1 MVKKG
6 VRIIKNGEPSRFLT
20 GDDVLVTNVSSHTG
34 ETVDEALGSVADTL
48 DDHQKEIDK
57 LKSNVKYIYSYG
69 GVGGKGSGG
78 SGGGS
83 QSETAVLF
91 ASLADHQMIADSVNA
106 IVLPGPGQYPIDI
119 SVGKSGG
126 QTYYVKTDT
135 SENFT
140 FAKTEALS
148 IERNGC
154 RYQKMVTLNE
164 NGTII
169 VQFYDPDG
177 FPLQR
182 IEQKYIVNPHKFD
195 MKFMYVFNNQEI
207 EFNSKNEYFI
217 GDRTYNDPFI
227 DLSFK
232 VDVTGVTNI
241 SIEYSIGDTDVIEN
255 DDEYMSGQGIKND
268 FTSTDITNKND
279 HFRIPLNKLKRKGVN
294 FTDESN
300 TGTYTVTA
308 TLNYMVNGVP
318 IDPDVRTFKII
329 LIPGYLYI
337 NVRNPQDLLYDTPQ
351 EILDAKTAGVG
362 GVPEKNLSVG
372 AYTSFYC
379 KVFEGPMRTNA
390 RSYVIYLSIYNCSI
404 VDGQLVP
411 DANPIG
417 EPEEMS
423 ANEQQEMSIPFS
435 VAFGTTGIK
444 KLSFTTNGRK
454 DDIPDTGVPVEKYIY
469 INDATSEIS
478 WYPTQKDEQGNEVEI
493 IKHNNFYFRANSGED
508 NTYSKSIFTGEQ
520 SFPTLPSG
528 YRPLELS
535 VTDEPVSLSSSE
547 WEPSANYDTTILSFG
562 MQYSAVN
569 DDDALILETFDH
581 NSSTADIQLH
591 SKTLFDTDT
600 KKICIPPESNFNK
613 SINSQYHLV
622 QIVRTRIG
630 YVDITTPKYA
640 TYLYIDGKLE
650 SNDPSGQNYGQLFVG
665 KIVLNNVNVVYN
677 LINLQ
682 FVLIDETTNYTID
695 GLVYQYYLAYKEIMQ
710 QSSISDAEMV
720 VFKNL
725 QNIKFDGVNTIVD
738 FSTVKNIAPKMP
750 IPTIMMES
758 TELPE
763 NLETFK
769 EYLFKGYGNGKSL
782 FGKKE
787 INLWWCNPEKDLDL
801 NKIEVHNIRDNR
813 NQLYDGFWEVELQGT
828 STMRNRIKN
837 FSLMVT
843 TSNSSDPSKEILMSP
858 NYEPNNGKTFL
869 PEKVWTLKADIA
881 DSAHAN
887 NTSVGKFVNRV
898 CTPFSNN
905 LDFSVDVA
913 KYIKNTLEGF
923 PVLMFFKIGEEV
935 YYFGVYNFNM
945 GRDSYYNLGYHS
957 DEDTLEMISN
967 IPEMQSSS
975 LTFSIGSNS
984 SIDNLAIGE
993 VQENHAEFDF
1003 HQFHNSV
1010 LFTPEGVERDT
1021 MFGTDDKIRGGGNA
1035 KTTLGNFVEMVAK
1048 AGGYCFSKIG
1058 KTPVLSKD
1066 ENGDCAIRYDIQEYT
1081 DENGSI
1087 KYHEYVPD
1095 IAYQFRYDGRNKI
1108 WNESPD
1114 PELNF
1119 NVLGLDVNNNLLKC
1133 ISNYDDEGIQHDD
1146 WNYLDFTSVSEY
1158 YTICMAFGL
1167 VDSILKNM
1175 NIKSW
1180 DNKKCFIAFY
1190 DMDCAFGED
1199 NAGHED
1205 VSYLAATD
1213 YWRSPIRNNYV
1224 DRVEISYDYWP
1235 QSAEKGFDYPSS
1247 YLFAIAKYAQPILKL
1262 LGITTT
1268 SLTNYPQQFWANMRK
1283 RGGQLSSADNFMRD
1297 YFSSG
1302 VNIIPAYLTSLNY
1315 QVKYLYYGKKLD
1327 KNGEELDEMEFL
1339 ANQSAF
1345 NGTRIEKVKEWLNKR
1360 LHFLDIVFN
1369 VQNIDIAIGG
1379 GCNMPKP
1386 DTDTYQELSLNPDIT
1401 ILSDAFTGV
1410 KGNAALINGQGTP
1423 VSVTAPKN
1431 TPVIIV
1437 RGGFNDIYLLPEGTN
1452 RIKANAVAK
1461 ETYIIRGSK
1470 EFTYLSMVDPFLTTG
1485 YKIESDNLELVNYG
1499 GMTFGPVSS
1508 ELEITSTSVKEINL
1522 QIETWTGN
1530 LKITNS
1536 GLYGH
1541 ALHTLNVSKSG
1552 FTGTWT
1558 GLSNLK
1564 YLNISSVTNKSGKIS
1579 VSQCPLLRG
1588 ENCVISGTE
1597 DKPTTLDILE
1607 LMNVSGKFD
1616 IKNTSIQEITIVA
1629 TLGSDAEF
1637 SISGD
1642 TKLRRLTLQN
1652 FKKIKIEGCPN
1663 LDTLS
1668 IIEPPNN
1675 EDHSKDVCESIIIDI
1690 PEYNPISGERYYL
1703 KKFNSDKNGVFD
1715 FTGYS
1720 KLNTLG
1726 LSGVDYVEVI
1736 KIPNRSVS
1744 IETFKNN
1751 KSLEFVDTA
1760 GQDSIIELT
1769 KEATFENCPCYNMR
1783 QSWWGSNGQDITTL
1797 TGDPAA
1803 ATKTKYTKMK
1813 VSEDCTTLASTFYKP
1828 DSSKRS
1834 KYTNDKGYYTNSW
1847 GQKVYNMPINLSDA
1861 KRFIND
1867 YVGGGIIDDAYIGD
1881 DNIIV
1886 DSTTQGRRY
1895 GVNRMANITSLNG
1908 CFYKQDGIFY
1918 DGASSANSLP
1928 NLSGYENLTD
1938 IAQMYYGTKI
1948 SYISAALLNL
1958 YDGRNNNEP
1967 ENLLY
1972 WGDFI
1977 GNREMKIAKDAFK
1990 HISYRLSSLSQ
2001 MSLTIYDPADYTKIL
2016 NNDPSAPEETRYLNI
2031 VDILCPQLDET
2042 SDSNDEYIPF
2052 ERIISFNSFAV
2063 NSEQFIDYTKL
2074 FDVCPNV
2081 EELNG
2086 FLKSDL
2092 RRSKIDG
2099 MLYNCRN
2106 LKRISDS
2113 ISHTGNIDDL
2123 SYMIDLFE
2131 FFNWTDEN
2139 SYGIFELFSSN
2150 TNSSEP
2156 SFAVKKIIS
2165 QEDFATIM
2173 SVLHNYQN
2181 LEQLSNIFSYCYI
2194 DNYNPNYEIKLS
2206 GDMAK
2211 VRNINSLFYHCRSLI
2226 DNVPLKI
2233 RRSFF
2238 KHLPNVT
2245 LAENTFNGVWFDH
2258 MLSYDFF
2265 CKRNVNSKPED
2276 IYVSNDDEPPASI
2289 NTPTNAKLYTV
2300 QYNQTINS
2308 LYNCFS
2314 GAKFYDCKCWFDI
2327 NDYYENEEDSNVYL
2341 KPYDD
2346 YIKYSTGEDCN
2357 RTVYYKKENNVWI
2370 KYELSHTK
2378 AYTDTLHNFTHYV
2391 AKINS
2396 AIGEWEIENHN
2407 IDRDLNTFN
2416 NKPYGYPFDTNLI
2429 SEIHIS
2435 PTFCCLPPDIFYGC
2449 HYKCDLRNVFENTN
2463 IIGVL
2468 PKHLIETCYD
2478 GKLENMVRN
2487 VNILPNLMYH
2497 YDSKTASNGN
2507 FLSMIDS
2514 IPIDESMVNKPNSDT
2529 DTTRYNLSG
2538 SATVLFRNS
2547 NGDLRRRRPIV
2558 SAYEEGSEEPLDGYT
2573 IRDYSKSI
2581 FVYVPQG
2588 YANIQN
2594 LDDAFT
2600 FRYNLPE
2607 QVDLSRQS
2615 LYNNYGIVWPGDTG
2629 GINEAPDLRP
2639 DLWPYYTQY
2648 YFMVDESIVWNK
2660 ISYMNHPFITDEQDL
2675 DFSDLSADF
2684 LPKREFTN
2692 ASKTYTY
2699 KWWPTD
2705 YTITKDLWNNKT
2717 NLNGSFNV
2725 FLNLCGQR
2733 DVRTSK
2739 ITDCGCL
2746 IGKAI
2751 RNVPKLNSF
2760 ISGSLV
2766 AFLNGKIFDSE
2777 VDAGEFTDLNGSSQ
2791 AVQYTLGMAKNL
2803 IFPVYHMASSNLDL
2817 ASRFILSWSGPERT
2831 IFYEFMFPID
2841 SLQDYKDVFRFESC
2855 LSSSPKYKISS

>member
-1 MVKKG
+1 MAKKG

-34 ETVDEALGSVADTL
+34 ETVDEALSSVADTL

-57 LKSNVKYIYSYG
+57 LKSNVKYIYTYG

-83 QSETAVLF
+83 GSESAVLF

-119 SVGKSGG
+119 SIGKSGG

-135 SENFT
+135 ENNFN

-148 IERNGC
+148 IEKNGC

-232 VDVTGVTNI
+232 IDLTGVTNI

-255 DDEYMSGQGIKND
+255 DDEYMSGQGVKND
-268 FTSTDITNKND
+268 FTSTDISNKND
-279 HFRIPLNKLKRKGVN
+279 HFRIPLNKLKRKGVK

-318 IDPDVRTFKII
+318 IDPDVRTFKIV

-351 EILDAKTAGVG
+351 EILDAKAAGVG
-362 GVPEKNLSVG
+362 GVPEKSLSVG

-379 KVFEGPMRTNA
+379 KVFEGPMRTTA
-390 RSYVIYLSIYNCSI
+390 KPYVIYLSIYNCSI

-417 EPEEMS
+417 DPEEMS

-469 INDATSEIS
+469 INEATSEIS
-478 WYPTQKDEQGNEVEI
+478 WYPTRKDDQGEEIEI
-493 IKHNNFYFRANSGED
+493 IRHNNYYFRANSGEEK
-508 NTYSKSIFTGEQ
+508 TYSKNIFTGEQ

-528 YRPLELS
+528 YGPLELS
-535 VTDEPVSLSSSE
+535 VTDEPVTISMPE
-547 WEPSANYDTTILSFG
+547 WEPDNGQDTTILSFG

-581 NSSTADIQLH
+581 NSNTADIQLH
-591 SKTLFDTDT
+591 SKTLFDKDT
-600 KKICIPPESNFNK
+600 KKICIPPENNFNK

-630 YVDITTPKYA
+630 YVNVTTPKYA
-640 TYLYIDGKLE
+640 TYLYIDGRLE
-650 SNDPSGQNYGQLFVG
+650 SNDPSGENYGQLFVG

-682 FVLIDETTNYTID
+682 FVLMDETTNYTVD

-710 QSSISDAEMV
+710 QSSISSAEMV
-720 VFKNL
+720 VFSNL

-738 FSTVKNIAPKMP
+738 FSTVKNIAPQMP
-750 IPTIMMES
+750 IPTIMMEA

-763 NLETFK
+763 NLATFK
-769 EYLFKGYGNGKSL
+769 EYLFKGYANGKSL
-782 FGKKE
+782 FSRKE
-787 INLWWCNPEKDLDL
+787 INLWWCNPEKDDSL
-801 NKIEVHNIRDNR
+801 NKIEVQNIRDR
-813 NQLYDGFWEVELQGT
+813 QNQLYDGIWEVELQGT

-843 TSNSSDPSKEILMSP
+843 TSNSSDPNKEILMSP

-887 NTSVGKFVNRV
+887 NTAVGKFVNRV

-905 LDFSVDVA
+905 LNLSTDVS

-935 YYFGVYNFNM
+935 YYFGIYNFNM
-945 GRDSYYNLGYHS
+945 GRDSYYNLGYHTN
-957 DEDTLEMISN
+957 EDTLEMISN

-975 LTFSIGSNS
+975 LTFSIGSNAIIS
-984 SIDNLAIGE
+984 DLAIGE

-1003 HQFHNSV
+1003 HQFHQSV
-1010 LFTPEGVERDT
+1010 LFTPEDTERDT
-1021 MFGTDDKIRGGGNA
+1021 MFGADSKIKGGGNA
-1035 KTTLGNFVEMVAK
+1035 KTTLANFVEMVAR

-1058 KTPVLSKD
+1058 KIPMSSKD
-1066 ENGDCAIRYDIQEYT
+1066 ENGDCAIRYEIDEYT
-1081 DENGSI
+1081 DENGNI

-1108 WNESPD
+1108 WNEVPD
-1114 PELNF
+1114 PELDF

-1146 WNYLDFTSVSEY
+1146 WNYLDFTSASEY

-1224 DRVEISYDYWP
+1224 DRVEISYDYWDN
-1235 QSAEKGFDYPSS
+1235 QVGKGFDYPSS

-1262 LGITTT
+1262 LGITTV
-1268 SLTNYPQQFWANMRK
+1268 SLNNYPQQFWANMRK
-1283 RGGQLSSADNFMRD
+1283 RGGQLASADDFMRN

-1302 VNIIPAYLTSLNY
+1302 VNVIPAYLTSLNY

-1327 KNGEELDEMEFL
+1327 KNGEELEEMEFL

-1345 NGTRIEKVKEWLNKR
+1345 NGTRIEKVKEWLTKR

-1386 DTDTYQELSLNPDIT
+1386 DSDTYQELTLNPDVT
-1401 ILSDAFTGV
+1401 ILSDAFTSEN
-1410 KGNAALINGQGTP
+1410 GNAALINGQSTP
-1423 VSVTAPKN
+1423 VFVRAPKN

-1499 GMTFGPVSS
+1499 GMTFGPISS
-1508 ELEITSTSVKEINL
+1508 NLEITSTSVKEINL
-1522 QIETWTGN
+1522 QIETWIGN
-1530 LKITNS
+1530 LQITNS
-1536 GLYGH
+1536 GLNGH

-1564 YLNISSVTNKSGKIS
+1564 YLNISSVTNNKGKIA

-1597 DKPTTLDILE
+1597 EKPTTLDILE
-1607 LMNVSGKFD
+1607 LMNVSGTFN
-1616 IKNTSIQEITIVA
+1616 ITNTSIREMTIVA

-1637 SISGD
+1637 TITGD
-1642 TKLRRLTLQN
+1642 TRLRSLTLQN
-1652 FKKIKIEGCPN
+1652 FKKVTIKGCPN

-1675 EDHSKDVCESIIIDI
+1675 EDHSKDVCESIIIEI
-1690 PEYNPISGERYYL
+1690 PEYNPTSGERYYL
-1703 KKFNSDKNGVFD
+1703 KKFNSDKEGVFD
-1715 FTGYS
+1715 FTGYT
-1720 KLNTLG
+1720 KLNKLG
-1726 LSGVDYVEVI
+1726 LSGVEYAEVI
-1736 KIPNRSVS
+1736 KIPNRSVA

-1751 KSLEFVDTA
+1751 KNLEFIDTA
-1760 GQDSIIELT
+1760 GQNSIIELT
-1769 KEATFENCPCYNMR
+1769 KEATFENCPCYGMR
-1783 QSWWGSNGQDITTL
+1783 QSWWGTNGQDITTL
-1797 TGDPAA
+1797 TGDPA
-1803 ATKTKYTKMK
+1803 TPSQNKLTKMK
-1813 VSEDCTTLASTFYKP
+1813 VSEDCTSLASTFYKL
-1828 DSSKRS
+1828 DSSKVS
-1834 KYTNDKGYYTNSW
+1834 KYINTTYTNFW
-1847 GQKVYNMPINLSDA
+1847 GQKVYNKSINMADA
-1861 KRFIND
+1861 KKFIND

-1886 DSTTQGRRY
+1886 DSITQGRQY
-1895 GVNRMANITSLNG
+1895 GENRMANIESLNS
-1908 CFYKQDGIFY
+1908 CFYKQRDIFY
-1918 DGASSANSLP
+1918 DGASNDSSLP

-1938 IAQMYYGTKI
+1938 IAGMYYGTQI
-1948 SYISAALLNL
+1948 SYISAGLLSL
-1958 YDGRNNNEP
+1958 YDGRNNNDSQNQLRWAE
-1967 ENLLY
+1967 
-1972 WGDFI
+1972 FT
-1977 GNREMKIAKDAFK
+1977 GNRDLKIAKDAFK
-1990 HISYRLSSLSQ
+1990 HISYRISNLSQ
-2001 MSLTIYDPADYTKIL
+2001 MNLTIYDPANYQTML
-2016 NNDPSAPEETRYLNI
+2016 NTDPSAPDETRYLNI
-2031 VDILCPQLDET
+2031 VDILCPQLDEH
-2042 SDSNDEYIPF
+2042 DDYIPF
-2052 ERIISFNSFAV
+2052 TRLKSFNSFTV
-2063 NSEQFIDYTKL
+2063 NSQQFIDYTTL
-2074 FDVCPNV
+2074 FDVCPEV

-2086 FLKSDL
+2086 FLKGDL

-2099 MLYNCRN
+2099 MLYNCTK
-2106 LKRISDS
+2106 LTRISDS
-2113 ISHTGNIDDL
+2113 ISHTGSIDDL
-2123 SYMIDLFE
+2123 GYMINLFD
-2131 FFNWTDEN
+2131 FFNWTAN
-2139 SYGIFELFSSN
+2139 TSYGIRELFSSN
-2150 TNSSEP
+2150 SNSSEP

-2165 QEDFATIM
+2165 QEDFTTIM

-2194 DNYNPNYEIKLS
+2194 DNYDPSYEIKLS
-2206 GDMAK
+2206 GDMTR
-2211 VRNINSLFYHCRSLI
+2211 VTNINSLFYRCRSLT

-2233 RRSFF
+2233 RRSLF

-2258 MLSYDFF
+2258 MPSYDFF
-2265 CKRNVNSKPED
+2265 CKRNLNPSPVD
-2276 IYVSNDDEPPASI
+2276 VYVSNTDEAPAEL

-2314 GAKFYDCKCWFDI
+2314 GAKFYGCKCWFDVD
-2327 NDYYENEEDSNVYL
+2327 DYFENVEDSNVTL
-2341 KPYDD
+2341 TPYDD
-2346 YIKYSTGEDCN
+2346 YLKYTNGDDCN
-2357 RTVYYKKENNVWI
+2357 HTIYFKKENGVWNR
-2370 KYELSHTK
+2370 YTLSHTK
-2378 AYTDTLHNFTHYV
+2378 AYTDTLDNYTHYV
-2391 AKINS
+2391 PYVNS
-2396 AIGEWEIENHN
+2396 AIGEWQIDNHD
-2407 IDRDLNTFN
+2407 IDRDLSTFN
-2416 NKPYGYPFDTNLI
+2416 NKRNGYPYDTNLI
-2429 SEIHIS
+2429 DVIHLS

-2449 HYKCDLRNVFENTN
+2449 NYRCDLRNVFEDTN

-2468 PKHLIETCYD
+2468 PKHLIENCYD
-2478 GKLENMVRN
+2478 GKLNNMLKN
-2487 VNILPNLMYH
+2487 VNVLPNLMYH
-2497 YDSKTASNGN
+2497 YDSKTQNDGN
-2507 FLSMIDS
+2507 YLSMIED
-2514 IPIDESMVNKPNSDT
+2514 IPIDESMVNHPNSDT
-2529 DTTRYNLSG
+2529 DTIRYNLDG
-2538 SATVLFRNS
+2538 SATVLFRND
-2547 NGDLRRRRPIV
+2547 NGELRRRRPIV
-2558 SAYEEGSEEPLDGYT
+2558 SAHLEGSEELLTEYT
-2573 IRDYSKSI
+2573 IPDYSKSI
-2581 FVYVPQG
+2581 FTYVPQG
-2588 YANIQN
+2588 YANNQN

-2600 FRYNLPE
+2600 FRYNLPN
-2607 QVDLSRQS
+2607 QVDMSRQY

-2629 GINEAPDLRP
+2629 GINEAPDVRP

-2648 YFMVDESIVWNK
+2648 FFTVDESIVWNK
-2660 ISYMNHPFITDEQDL
+2660 VAYMNHPFITETQDIDWADIDEYRRSGFYPQRV
-2675 DFSDLSADF
+2675 FS
-2684 LPKREFTN
+2684 N
-2692 ASKTYTY
+2692 ASKTYSN

-2705 YTITKDLWNNKT
+2705 YTIEKTAWDNKT
-2717 NLNGSFNV
+2717 AGIMNI

-2739 ITDCGCL
+2739 IVDCGCL
-2746 IGKAI
+2746 IGKAL

-2766 AFLNGKIFDSE
+2766 AFLNGKVFDSE

-2791 AVQYTLGMAKNL
+2791 AIQYTLGMARNI

-2817 ASRFILSWSGPERT
+2817 ASRFILSWSGVERT
-2831 IFYEFMFPID
+2831 VFYSFMFPTD
-2841 SLQDYKDVFRFESC
+2841 SLQDYISIFGVDSC
-2855 LSSSPKYKISS
+2855 MLSTPKYRIYNG